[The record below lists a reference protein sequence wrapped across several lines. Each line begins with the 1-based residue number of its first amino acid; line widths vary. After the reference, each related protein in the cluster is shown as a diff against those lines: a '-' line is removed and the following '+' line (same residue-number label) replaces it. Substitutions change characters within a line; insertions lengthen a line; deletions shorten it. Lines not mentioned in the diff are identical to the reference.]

1 MTEVIKTPIKDLL
14 IFKPKVFSD
23 DRGIFFESYNFTDF
37 NKNIGLE
44 VNFVQDNHSIS
55 IKNVL
60 RGLHFQLNKPQG
72 KLIRVCNGTIFDVA
86 VDLRKDSETYLK
98 WFGCELSKENRNQLW
113 IPPSFAHGFICL
125 SNVAEV
131 LYKTTEFW
139 YPEDEHTIIWNDKT
153 INIQWPNSI
162 EPIIS
167 DKDRKGKE
175 VASFF

>member
-1 MTEVIKTPIKDLL
+1 MTEVFKTPIKDLL
-14 IFKPKVFSD
+14 IVKPKVFSD

-44 VNFVQDNHSIS
+44 VSFVQDNHSIS
-55 IKNVL
+55 MKNVL

-86 VDLRKDSETYLK
+86 VDLRKNSESYLK

-113 IPPSFAHGFICL
+113 IPPGFAHGFICL
-125 SNVAEV
+125 SNIAEV

-153 INIQWPNSI
+153 INIQWPNSV

-167 DKDRKGKE
+167 DKDKKGRE
-175 VASFF
+175 VTSFF